1 MIKTNLITVIVDNYV
16 DKVDNFFKTLK
27 NPEIKPVYDVLKK
40 NTGKVDN
47 NYDVNNVKNEST
59 MSTVEK

>member
-1 MIKTNLITVIVDNYV
+1 M
-16 DKVDNFFKTLK
+16 
-27 NPEIKPVYDVLKK
+27 LKK

-47 NYDVNNVKNEST
+47 NYDVNTVKNEST

>member
-1 MIKTNLITVIVDNYV
+1 M
-16 DKVDNFFKTLK
+16 
-27 NPEIKPVYDVLKK
+27 LKK

-47 NYDVNNVKNEST
+47 NYDVNNVNNEST